1 MCVGL
6 SVGGMHSSKRFQS
19 VEPNDFHETTLV
31 PSSSVRQMKMMM
43 RNSLPKLTKKA
54 QTYTYSRE
62 KRCSWKTNLSHT
74 LSFYFILPIRP
85 VGDAMATVKINT
97 RNLVKISL
105 AIHSSQIPV
114 TARAM
119 NFTLKIRVLILL
131 IMKKR
136 KQKQSNGKDGAGE
149 RERESER
156 VGAVTRRSG
165 LEPPCALRR
174 EFAARSTPRTP
185 GRDVGRSEQKKRE
198 EDRERERREL
208 CVNHRW
214 EERRRR
220 FVQRVLGRL
229 EEKGRR
235 HHAVARRLYR
245 LLLFCTCKGTR

>member
-1 MCVGL
+1 
-6 SVGGMHSSKRFQS
+6 MHSSKRFQS

-74 LSFYFILPIRP
+74 LSFFFILPIRP

-119 NFTLKIRVLILL
+119 HFTLKIRVLILL

-149 RERESER
+149 RERERAS
-156 VGAVTRRSG
+156 RSRDSSIWPRATVCAAAG
-165 LEPPCALRR
+165 VCCTLNPPH
-174 EFAARSTPRTP
+174 T
-185 GRDVGRSEQKKRE
+185 
-198 EDRERERREL
+198 RER
-208 CVNHRW
+208 CW
-214 EERRRR
+214 E
-220 FVQRVLGRL
+220 
-229 EEKGRR
+229 K
-235 HHAVARRLYR
+235 
-245 LLLFCTCKGTR
+245 